1 MGMKKKTD
9 STEKKAAESKETLS
23 RRSAIKRIA
32 TMFAASYVGAKV
44 FGAPP
49 AFGQSS
55 KEMLAYLSNAPYN
68 PYSDSVYGSYSS
80 TGYYSITYYT
90 SYSSHYSSVPSP
102 YVSNS

>member
-1 MGMKKKTD
+1 MKRKTD
-9 STEKKAAESKETLS
+9 HTEEKAVQSKETLS
-23 RRSAIKRIA
+23 RRTAIKRIA

-44 FGAPP
+44 LGQPP
-49 AFGQSS
+49 AFGQSP
-55 KEMLAYLSNAPYN
+55 KEMVAYLSNAPYN
-68 PYSDSVYGSYSS
+68 PYPDSVYGSYSS